1 MAGAK
6 LSPAVLAEA
15 LDTYLAFNRSHT
27 KAAAKLGI
35 PAPTLKSRVK
45 VALMAQLQGTLPP
58 QKPFERDELPDDG
71 PDLDE
76 LLARRR
82 KDYARKNTA
91 AQARKLIPIRITC
104 DGPIG
109 IAHFGDP
116 HVDDDGTNIGL
127 LEDHVA
133 LVNQTDG
140 LFASNVG
147 DYRNNWIGRLARL
160 WAQQSASGR
169 DALVLARWLL
179 ESMDWLY
186 LVGGNHDAWSG
197 DDDPIAW
204 IAEQTNALHQAHAC
218 RIELQFPNGKRVRIN
233 ARHDFKGHSIYNTA
247 HGPAKAAQMGWRDHM
262 LTCGHTHV
270 SGYQVLKDPSNGLI
284 SHALRVAS
292 YKIHDRYAIE
302 GGLPDQNIFM
312 CPVTIIDPSRSDDD
326 PRLITTIFEP
336 ETGADFLTFLRRRKA
351 A

>member
-1 MAGAK
+1 MAAAK
-6 LSPAVLAEA
+6 LPPEVLARV
-15 LDTYLAFNRSHT
+15 LSTYLTHNRSIT
-27 KAAAKLGI
+27 KAAAELGI
-35 PAPTLKSRVK
+35 PGPTLKSRLK
-45 VALMAQLQGTLPP
+45 VAWMAEARGELVA
-58 QKPFERDELPDDG
+58 KPFEREELPSDL
-71 PDLDE
+71 PDVDE

-82 KDYARKNTA
+82 KDYARKTKA
-91 AQARKLIPIRITC
+91 AEARKLIPIRVTI

-109 IAHFGDP
+109 VAHFGDP

-127 LEDHVA
+127 LEEHVR
-133 LVNQTDG
+133 LVNQTEG
-140 LFASNVG
+140 LFAGNVG

-160 WAQQSASGR
+160 WADQSTSGK

-197 DDDPIAW
+197 TDDPIAW

-218 RIELQFPNGKRVRIN
+218 RMELQFPNGRRIRIN
-233 ARHDFKGHSIYNTA
+233 ARHDFKGHSEWNTA
-247 HGPAKAAQMGWRDHM
+247 HGPAKAARIGWRDHM

-270 SGYQVLKDPSNGLI
+270 SGYQVLKDPASGLI
-284 SHALRVAS
+284 SHAIRVAS

-312 CPVTIIDPSRSDDD
+312 CPVTVIDPRFADDD
-326 PRLITTIFEP
+326 PRLITTIFSP
-336 ETGADFLTFLRRRKA
+336 EMGADFLTWLRKKA